1 MRKERIIW
9 SSIIVLLVTLLVLT
23 FNHPFSKADENDENL
38 YFDLFQK
45 TYYQLKN
52 SYIEKKEPKD
62 LMIAAIQGMI
72 KSLDDPHTAFL
83 IPTQKQDLEIETS
96 GEYGGL
102 GIEIGV
108 RDNKLTVISPM
119 EDTPAERLGIRAGDR
134 IVKIEGKP
142 VENPDV
148 NEVVKVLRGKPGTDV
163 TITIERDN
171 FNELLDFKI
180 TREVIKMKS
189 VKYDTITNI
198 GYIRLISF
206 RKNAPEELKNALL
219 ELNKKNIKGL
229 IIDLRNNPGGLLDV
243 AVDVCDLFIKKG
255 IIVSIKPREDAL
267 MLNNLLK
274 KDFYATGQAIIDK
287 NEPIVI
293 LVNHGSASAS
303 EIFAGALKD
312 HKRGVLI
319 GNTTFGKG
327 SVQSVINLDDGYGL
341 RFTTAYY
348 YTPSGAK
355 IHKIGIDPDI
365 SIDLPQPN
373 QDEVKLIK
381 RIFDEKLVESFVNKN
396 KTPSDSDLDTFMNEL
411 KTKNIILDKILIKR
425 LVRQELYKNRK
436 EPLYDLD
443 YDTQLKMALQIINA
457 ELIFRR

>member
-9 SSIIVLLVTLLVLT
+9 SSIIVILVTLLVLT
-23 FNHPFSKADENDENL
+23 FHRPFSKAEGNDENI

-119 EDTPAERLGIRAGDR
+119 EDTPAERLGIKAGDR

-142 VENPDV
+142 LENPDL

-189 VKYDTITNI
+189 VKYDIITNI
-198 GYIRLISF
+198 GYVRLTSF

-219 ELNKKNIKGL
+219 ELNKKKVKGL
-229 IIDLRNNPGGLLDV
+229 IMDLRNNPGGLLDV

-255 IIVSIKPREDAL
+255 MIVSIKPRDDAL

-274 KDFYATGQAIIDK
+274 KNFYATGQAIIDE
-287 NEPIVI
+287 NEPIVV

-303 EIFAGALKD
+303 EIFAGAIKD

-348 YTPSGAK
+348 YTPAGTK

-365 SIDLPQPN
+365 SIALPQPN

-381 RIFDEKLVESFVNKN
+381 RIFDEKLVENFVNKN
-396 KTPSDSDLDTFMNEL
+396 KNPSDSDMDMLMNEL